1 MKRIVALFLVIAIAA
16 TFVFSVFA
24 DTQSEKDRLIKALED
39 CKITLANGA
48 EITFKAEDINAA
60 KNFLSSYDGEVT
72 PAMVDAAIAKIEEAK
87 AIVKAAGV
95 SDLKKLSKAQKQKVI
110 EKVDAAVEAFGLN
123 ATVNNN
129 SGAVEFKDAATGRVA
144 YETSSALK
152 KTGLD
157 VSPIYAV
164 AGFVVIAL
172 VGCAVLTKK
181 YALSK

>member
-1 MKRIVALFLVIAIAA
+1 MKRIVALFLVIAMAA
-16 TFVFSVFA
+16 TFAFSVFA
-24 DTQSEKDRLIKALED
+24 DTQSEKDRLIKALEN
-39 CKITLANGA
+39 CKVTLADGSV
-48 EITFKAEDINAA
+48 ITFKAEDINAA
-60 KNFLSSYDGEVT
+60 KNFLSAYDGEVT
-72 PAMVDAAIAKIEEAK
+72 PDMVDEAIAKIEEAK
-87 AIVKAAGV
+87 AIVKATGV
-95 SDLKKLSKAQKQKVI
+95 SDLKNLSKTQRQNII
-110 EKVDAAVEAFGLN
+110 EKADAAVEAFGLN
-123 ATVNNN
+123 ATVNNSN
-129 SGAVEFKDAATGRVA
+129 GAVEFKDAATGRVA